1 MCTND
6 DDEASATIDSVNT
19 FEDPIIDVDGN
30 ENNFL
35 TLNICLTCVCLATQ
49 INTKSF

>member
-30 ENNFL
+30 ENNFFP
-35 TLNICLTCVCLATQ
+35 LNICLTYVCLATQ
-49 INTKSF
+49 FNT